1 MFSECPRR
9 AGGDRTGSVL
19 TASSAEGIGNASPSP
34 DWARNWDHPKCI
46 IYEFSYLFMYCRTFP
61 CVSSAFSLR
70 SQRIL
75 KHNSDSVWSRWFWS
89 FYFKIISLCFTVKM
103 ISQPVWSVHVLLI
116 QQHGCWPRDIR
127 EEGVLWR
134 SSHLFFPGEGRGCS
148 SARNTSRA
156 EGIPGIT
163 PSVLWFPPFHPPLW
177 GCQDHLPSS
186 QTCTGICIW
195 SLCGAFPGPC
205 SVNTAHSGVGEAA
218 KLRIIRWIQGGEEDL
233 LLLWGVTVIIWQWH
247 RKGALRHQGKLKM
260 CLIIVFIGDSKP
272 TLGFEWPFSLSHWAV
287 LQLLLSLVSARIPKF
302 SKHQLIG
309 RIWRRKLYFSTG
321 ELGFCGNLQV
331 IWCWLQVCKE
341 DPEGEGVRLR
351 EVEMLK
357 ARGHLWFP
365 NISGHSTA

>member
-46 IYEFSYLFMYCRTFP
+46 IYEFSYLFMYCRTSP

-116 QQHGCWPRDIR
+116 QQHGCWPRDIW

-186 QTCTGICIW
+186 PDLHWDLYLIPVWGFPR
-195 SLCGAFPGPC
+195 SLLCEHSSQWCRGGCKTEDNQMNPGRRGRF
-205 SVNTAHSGVGEAA
+205 AALVGCNCNNLTVTQEGSTETSRQAEDVSNN
-218 KLRIIRWIQGGEEDL
+218 RFYRWL
-233 LLLWGVTVIIWQWH
+233 KTHTWVWM
-247 RKGALRHQGKLKM
+247 AL
-260 CLIIVFIGDSKP
+260 
-272 TLGFEWPFSLSHWAV
+272 FSQPLSC
-287 LQLLLSLVSARIPKF
+287 SLVTPQFSFCQNPQVFKASADRENMEEKTVLF
-302 SKHQLIG
+302 H
-309 RIWRRKLYFSTG
+309 R
-321 ELGFCGNLQV
+321 
-331 IWCWLQVCKE
+331 
-341 DPEGEGVRLR
+341 GVRILW
-351 EVEMLK
+351 K
-357 ARGHLWFP
+357 PSGHLMLAP
-365 NISGHSTA
+365 SL